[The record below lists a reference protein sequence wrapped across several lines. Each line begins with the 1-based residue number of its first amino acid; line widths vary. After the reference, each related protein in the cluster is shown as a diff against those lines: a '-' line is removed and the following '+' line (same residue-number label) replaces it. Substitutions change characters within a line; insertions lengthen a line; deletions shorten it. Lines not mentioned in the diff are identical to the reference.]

1 MAPEKLQTP
10 KIGDILTEEFLEPL
24 NITPYR
30 LSKDIGVSTS
40 SVLDLVHNKRKI
52 TVEMA
57 LRLSKYFGTSSKFW
71 LNLQNELDLREAEK
85 KLASDLLA
93 IPSAE
98 KIA

>member
-85 KLASDLLA
+85 KLARDLLA